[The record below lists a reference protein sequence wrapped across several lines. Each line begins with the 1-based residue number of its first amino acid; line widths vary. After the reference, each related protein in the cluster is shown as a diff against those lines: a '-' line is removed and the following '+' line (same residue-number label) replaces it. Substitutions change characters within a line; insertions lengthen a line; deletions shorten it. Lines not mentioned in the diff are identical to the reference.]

1 MNLKKNLT
9 GALDKTVLIWRL
21 PDQLVSQS
29 ILIDRLRNNRRKVRL
44 LFLFFYSLLNV
55 FNFTFRFQVADW
67 AVDDVSKWLHEVDLP
82 DLVQSVQALYISGRM
97 LLRIPE
103 EIIIGKLQFDHDQEV
118 IHCLE

>member
-1 MNLKKNLT
+1 M
-9 GALDKTVLIWRL
+9 
-21 PDQLVSQS
+21 
-29 ILIDRLRNNRRKVRL
+29 RL